1 MNTNIA
7 VSSPKSKI
15 QPKNGEI
22 YYPSEEKKKLGE
34 TDFQHIQISILEQ
47 QLRLFLNEKK
57 DIYLASDLIVYYEE
71 GNPNR
76 RFAPDL
82 MVCFGVEN
90 KKRRSYK
97 IWEEKQVPQVII
109 EVASEATWQKD
120 VTFKRRLYERL
131 GVEEYFVIDPEYKYL
146 TQPLIAYHLEFGD
159 LVRQAINNNR
169 IFSHLLDLELV
180 DTGADF
186 RFFNPET
193 QEFLPTAQEL
203 SKANQDILSENE
215 ILLSENEI
223 LKAELARLKGKK

>member
-22 YYPSEEKKKLGE
+22 FYPSEEKKKLGE
-34 TDFQHIQISILEQ
+34 TDFQHIQILILEQ
-47 QLRLFLNEKK
+47 QLRIFLSEKK

-82 MVCFGVEN
+82 MICFGVEN

-120 VTFKRRLYERL
+120 VTTKRRLYERL
-131 GVEEYFVIDPEYKYL
+131 GVAEYYIIDPEYKYL
-146 TQPLIAYHLEFGD
+146 TQPLIAYRLEFGD

-180 DTGADF
+180 NTGTDF
-186 RFFNPET
+186 RFFNLET
-193 QEFLPTAQEL
+193 DNFLPTAQEL
-203 SKANQDILSENE
+203 SQVNQE
-215 ILLSENEI
+215 LLSENEI
-223 LKAELARLKGKK
+223 LKAELTRLKGEK